1 MAGVSASRDDT
12 PSAQRRY
19 ARARP
24 LFGESAA
31 MGRPRVDMVSQER
44 LRRTQLGL
52 LHAAQLRRQCGL
64 VRQAAARRRRVLQGS
79 QQSFFVHYARR
90 RTDDGGHREQSR
102 DVRTRMRSAL
112 EHSRRRPYR
121 MERLAQP
128 IRAGTLRQCVEPEG
142 ERGVASA
149 RTFHIRLSGRQRQS
163 GLSRVGVLRTPV
175 ARREVGVVVGG
186 DCRLLRARQRDTR
199 CQTHG

>member
-1 MAGVSASRDDT
+1 
-12 PSAQRRY
+12 
-19 ARARP
+19 
-24 LFGESAA
+24 

-44 LRRTQLGL
+44 LRRARLGV

-79 QQSFFVHYARR
+79 QQSFRTDDARR
-90 RTDDGGHREQSR
+90 RTDDGGHREQPR
-102 DVRTRMRSAL
+102 DVRTRMRTAL
-112 EHSRRRPYR
+112 EHRRRQPYS
-121 MERLAQP
+121 MARLAQP
-128 IRAGTLRQCVEPEG
+128 VCADPLRQRDEPEG
-142 ERGVASA
+142 ERGMASA

-175 ARREVGVVVGG
+175 ARRQVGVVVGG
-186 DCRLLRARQRDTR
+186 DGRLLRARQRDTR